1 MPKTVMSDLQPS
13 ASTTSSD
20 DSPLKPNDEM
30 ENELKKGLGGNNL
43 RRKRKKPSLTD
54 QDEDPYLKGICDMWL
69 LTMEKQREHFQRSME
84 LQQAVIQNQQE
95 QIKALVSGLKDILKD
110 CLKSD

>member
-1 MPKTVMSDLQPS
+1 MSDLQPS

-20 DSPLKPNDEM
+20 DSPLKPNDKM

-43 RRKRKKPSLTD
+43 RRKRKMPSLTD

-69 LTMEKQREHFQRSME
+69 LKMEKQREHFERSME